1 MEKYFKEIGLPL
13 EDMITAWEK
22 MGIEEWATREAAEEY
37 YKIRGS
43 MSKDMIDDPIKISWY
58 ILSRAEQKR
67 PISHTE
73 NANKSDP
80 NLRTEINRL
89 RGVIANLRD
98 AISDLLSDKEQ
109 MWAKVEALQ
118 SQAKRA
124 ESDVK
129 ELRKDNLAFSGEI
142 ESIDIRFHEK
152 IQSVNDEIEAMRLAT
167 ELDKMETDSVDL
179 KEEIKAK
186 RRWWQRNKDE

>member
-73 NANKSDP
+73 NVNKSDP

-124 ESDVK
+124 ESDIK

>member
-73 NANKSDP
+73 NVNKSDP